1 MSGTAEVSAQGTNV
15 SIIIYC
21 VLKGAPNLMC
31 VQLTGYFVMLPL
43 AH

>member
-21 VLKGAPNLMC
+21 VLKGAPDLMC
-31 VQLTGYFVMLPL
+31 LCAVNRLFCH
-43 AH
+43 AAFS